1 MIFRRIGCGLILL
14 LLSLFWGGNAVAA
27 ERRTPVVAAVEKAG
41 PAVVNIRTEKLVRRG
56 GTPFFGF
63 SDPLFEQFFRELASP
78 RSYKTQSLGTGVIID
93 GQGLVLTNA
102 HVIEKASKI
111 FVALTTGGREL
122 EAELVGQDHQLDLA
136 VLRILGAG
144 PFPALKPARSD
155 DLLVGETVI
164 AIGNPL
170 GLGHSI
176 TTGVIS
182 STRRRMSTENNEFGL
197 FIQMDALVNPGNSGG
212 PLININGDLIGIN
225 TAIIQQAQGIG
236 FSIPID
242 TAKRVLDDLIEFGR
256 VRPAFTG
263 ILPGEVGQAF
273 SNSLGAGGVL
283 VHGVEPGSPAEKAGL
298 RIADV
303 LLTIDD
309 DAIGSTDE
317 YRSLLRT
324 YTPGD
329 PLRLGILRGAEP
341 LALTLKLAE
350 IPAGYAVDYAERVF
364 GLRLADSRQGLR
376 VQGVST
382 GSKAEEIGIRP
393 GDFVTE
399 VAGVRLGS
407 VDEFSRLM
415 ERLYGRQPLRFL
427 VVRGGRGY
435 YVEL

>member
-1 MIFRRIGCGLILL
+1 MIPRHIGCGLIVLL
-14 LLSLFWGGNAVAA
+14 LGLLWSGNAVAV

-41 PAVVNIRTEKLVRRG
+41 PAVVNIRTERVVRRG
-56 GTPFFGF
+56 GNPFFGF
-63 SDPLFEQFFRELASP
+63 SDPLFEQFFRELAPP
-78 RSYKTQSLGTGVIID
+78 RSYKTQSLGTGVIVD

-122 EAELVGQDHQLDLA
+122 EAELVGMDHQLDLA

-176 TTGVIS
+176 TTGVVS
-182 STRRRMSTENNEFGL
+182 STRRRMSSENNEFGL
-197 FIQMDALVNPGNSGG
+197 FIQTDALINPGNSGG
-212 PLININGDLIGIN
+212 PLININGELIGIN
-225 TAIIQQAQGIG
+225 TAILQQAQGIG

-256 VRPAFTG
+256 VRPAFSG

-283 VHGVEPGSPAEKAGL
+283 VHGVEPGSPAEKAGV

-317 YRSLLRT
+317 YLSLLRT

-329 PLRLGILRGAEP
+329 PLLLGVLRGAEP
-341 LALTLKLAE
+341 LTLTLNLAE

-376 VQGVST
+376 VQSVST
-382 GSKAEEIGIRP
+382 GSKAEEIGIRS

-399 VAGVRLGS
+399 VAGVRLSS
-407 VDEFSRLM
+407 VDEFTRLM

>member
-1 MIFRRIGCGLILL
+1 MIPRHIGCGLIVLL
-14 LLSLFWGGNAVAA
+14 LGLLWGGNTAAV

-41 PAVVNIRTEKLVRRG
+41 PAVVNIRTERVVRRG
-56 GTPFFGF
+56 GNPFFGF
-63 SDPLFEQFFRELASP
+63 SDPLFEQFFRELAPP
-78 RSYKTQSLGTGVIID
+78 RSYKTQSLGTGVIVD

-122 EAELVGQDHQLDLA
+122 EAELVGMDHQLDLA

-176 TTGVIS
+176 TTGVVS
-182 STRRRMSTENNEFGL
+182 STRRRMSSENNEFGL
-197 FIQMDALVNPGNSGG
+197 FIQTDALINPGNSGG
-212 PLININGDLIGIN
+212 PLININGELIGIN
-225 TAIIQQAQGIG
+225 TAILQQAQGIG

-283 VHGVEPGSPAEKAGL
+283 VHGVEPGSSAEKAGV

-309 DAIGSTDE
+309 DPIGSTDE

-329 PLRLGILRGAEP
+329 SLRLGVLRGAEP
-341 LALTLKLAE
+341 LTLTLNLAE

-376 VQGVST
+376 VQSVST
-382 GSKAEEIGIRP
+382 GSKAEEIGIRS

-399 VAGVRLGS
+399 VAGVRLSS
-407 VDEFSRLM
+407 VDEFTRLM

>member
-14 LLSLFWGGNAVAA
+14 LLGLLWGGQAAAA

-63 SDPLFEQFFRELASP
+63 SDPLFEQFFRELAPP
-78 RSYKTQSLGTGVIID
+78 RTYKTQSLGTGVIID
-93 GQGLVLTNA
+93 AQGLVLTNA

-111 FVALTTGGREL
+111 YVALTTGGREL
-122 EAELVGQDHQLDLA
+122 EAELVGKDHQLDLA

-182 STRRRMSTENNEFGL
+182 STRRRMSTKNNEFGL

-212 PLININGDLIGIN
+212 PLININGELIGIN

-242 TAKRVLDDLIEFGR
+242 TAKRVLDDLIEVGR

-283 VHGVEPGSPAEKAGL
+283 VHGVEPDSPAEKAGL

-309 DAIGSTDE
+309 DAIASTDE

-329 PLRLGILRGAEP
+329 SLRLGVLRGAEP
-341 LALTLKLAE
+341 LALTLNLAE
-350 IPAGYAVDYAERVF
+350 IPAGYAVAYAERVF

-376 VQGVST
+376 VQAVST
-382 GSKAEEIGIRP
+382 GSKAEEIGIRS

-399 VAGVRLGS
+399 VAGVRLSS